1 MALTFTEN
9 SPSQLTISYSSGK
22 DMVLTNDPSNPT
34 SIPSFA
40 PGSKVL
46 IKGTLYAQVPESS
59 YGGVDASPDPVTY
72 TMARSPVSGAVNE
85 GTVVAFTVT
94 ASDGSTSPYP
104 YTVSGISSP
113 DLNPS
118 GTSLT
123 GTGTTGTAVPFTL
136 ANDLTTEGSETMTF
150 TIPGSY
156 SGPQQSLSIPIS
168 DTSTT
173 PGGGGGGGSGPF
185 LVLGP
190 LSAPYITYPN
200 STGGINNVW
209 FRRSIIRYNLT
220 GPELSTAGMS
230 GPTTLNSITWANIN
244 VPTRPTQPNFT
255 ILLAPTSNPS
265 TNSIGVSPQTIVRSQ
280 SPYTWTSVGPT
291 TFPFTTPWTYPGSNG
306 IQVTVIWGQVN
317 PNYASS
323 GQMKFRAPGSMYYAR
338 TDGSGFYPSLQ
349 GTPQATNTGRP
360 ITEFN

>member
-9 SPSQLTISYSSGK
+9 SPSQLTISNSGGK
-22 DMVLTNDPSNPT
+22 DIELTNDPSNPT
-34 SIPSFA
+34 SIPQFA

-46 IKGTLYAQVPESS
+46 IKGTLYGQVPSSS
-59 YGGVDASPDPVTY
+59 YGGIAASDPVTY
-72 TMARSPVSGAVNE
+72 TMARSPASGAVNE
-85 GTVVAFTVT
+85 GTAVTFTVT

-104 YTVSGISSP
+104 YTITGITSP

-123 GTGTTGTAVPFTL
+123 GTGTLGTAVPFTL
-136 ANDLTTEGSETMTF
+136 ANDLTTEGTETMTF

-156 SGPQQSLSIPIS
+156 TGPTQALSIPIT

-185 LVLGP
+185 VVLGP
-190 LSAPYITYPN
+190 LSAPYTTYP
-200 STGGINNVW
+200 TTTAGINNVW
-209 FRRSIIRYNLT
+209 FRRSVIRYTLT
-220 GPELSTAGMS
+220 AAELSTAGLS
-230 GPTTLNSITWANIN
+230 APTTLSSITWNNLN
-244 VPTRPTQPNFT
+244 VPSRPTQPNFT
-255 ILLAPTSNPS
+255 IALAPTPQSS
-265 TNSIGVSPQTIVRSQ
+265 TNAAVATPQTTVRAA
-280 SPYTWTSVGPT
+280 SPYTWSSPGPT
-291 TFPFTTPWTYPGSNG
+291 TFPFTTNWTYPGSNG

-323 GQMKFRAPGSMYYAR
+323 GQMAFRGPGNMYYTR
-338 TDGSGFYPSLQ
+338 SDSTGSYTISTAANSPLG
-349 GTPQATNTGRP
+349 ARP

>member
-1 MALTFTEN
+1 MALTFTED
-9 SPSQLTISYSSGK
+9 SPSQLTISNSGGK
-22 DMVLTNDPSNPT
+22 DIVLTNDPSNPT
-34 SIPSFA
+34 TIPQFA
-40 PGSKVL
+40 PGSKVS
-46 IKGTLYAQVPESS
+46 IQGTLYGQVPSSS
-59 YGGVDASPDPVTY
+59 YGGVGTSTPVTY
-72 TMARSPVSGAVNE
+72 TMARSPASGAVNE
-85 GTVVAFTVT
+85 GTTVTFTVT

-104 YTVSGISSP
+104 YTITGVTSP
-113 DLNPS
+113 DFNPS

-123 GTGTTGTAVPFTL
+123 GTGTLGTGVPFTL
-136 ANDLTTEGSETMTF
+136 ANDLTTEGTETMTF

-156 SGPQQSLSIPIS
+156 TGPQQSLSVPIS

-190 LSAPYITYPN
+190 LSAPYTTYPN

-220 GPELSTAGMS
+220 APELSTAGLS
-230 GPTTLNSITWANIN
+230 SPTTLTSISWDNLN

-255 ILLAPTSNPS
+255 IALAPTANLS
-265 TNSIGVSPQTIVRSQ
+265 TSSAVSSPQTIVRNP
-280 SPYTWTSVGPT
+280 SPYTWTSPGPT

-306 IQVTVIWGQVN
+306 IQITVKWDQVN

-323 GQMKFRAPGSMYYAR
+323 GQMKFRGPGSMFYTR
-338 TDGSGFYPSLQ
+338 TDGTGSYPLTNP
-349 GTPQATNTGRP
+349 TPQSNSARP

>member
-1 MALTFTEN
+1 MALTFTED
-9 SPSQLTISYSSGK
+9 SPSQLTISNSGGK
-22 DMVLTNDPSNPT
+22 DIVLTNDPSNPT
-34 SIPSFA
+34 SIPQFA

-46 IKGTLYAQVPESS
+46 IKGTLYGQVPSSS
-59 YGGVDASPDPVTY
+59 YGGIDAATPVTY
-72 TMARSPVSGAVNE
+72 TMARSPASGAVNE
-85 GTVVAFTVT
+85 GTAVSFTVT
-94 ASDGSTSPYP
+94 ASDGSASPYP
-104 YTVSGISSP
+104 YTITGITSP

-136 ANDLTTEGSETMTF
+136 ANDLTTEGTETMTF

-156 SGPQQSLSIPIS
+156 TGPTQALSIPIT

-185 LVLGP
+185 VVLGP
-190 LSAPYITYPN
+190 LSAPYTTYPN
-200 STGGINNVW
+200 STAGINNVW
-209 FRRSIIRYNLT
+209 FRRSLIRYNLT
-220 GPELSTAGMS
+220 APELSTAGMS
-230 GPTTLNSITWANIN
+230 GPTALTSITWNNIN
-244 VPTRPTQPNFT
+244 VPTRPTQPQFT

-265 TNSIGVSPQTIVRSQ
+265 TNAGASSPQTTVRTS
-280 SPYTWTSVGPT
+280 SPYTWTSPGPT

-306 IQVTVIWGQVN
+306 IQVTVIWGQVS

-323 GQMKFRAPGSMYYAR
+323 GQMAFRGPGNMYYAR
-338 TDGSGFYPSLQ
+338 SDGSGFYPATYP
-349 GTPQATNTGRP
+349 TPQLNTARP

>member
-9 SPSQLTISYSSGK
+9 SPSQLTISNSGGK

-34 SIPSFA
+34 SIPQFA

-46 IKGTLYAQVPESS
+46 IQGTLYGQVPSSS
-59 YGGVDASPDPVTY
+59 YGGIAASDPVTY
-72 TMARSPVSGAVNE
+72 TMARSPASGAVNE
-85 GTVVAFTVT
+85 GTAVTFTVT

-104 YTVSGISSP
+104 YTITGITSA

-123 GTGTTGTAVPFTL
+123 GTGTLGTGVPFTL
-136 ANDLTTEGSETMTF
+136 ASDNTTEGTETMTF

-156 SGPQQSLSIPIS
+156 TGPTQALSVPIS

-185 LVLGP
+185 VVLGP
-190 LSAPYITYPN
+190 LSAPYTTYPN
-200 STGGINNVW
+200 STAGINNVW
-209 FRRSIIRYNLT
+209 FRRSVIRYVLT
-220 GPELSTAGMS
+220 APELSTAGMS
-230 GPTTLNSITWANIN
+230 GPTTLSSITWNNLN

-255 ILLAPTSNPS
+255 IALAPTPQSS
-265 TNSIGVSPQTIVRSQ
+265 TNSLVATPQTTVRTS
-280 SPYTWTSVGPT
+280 SPYTWTSPGPT
-291 TFPFTTPWTYPGSNG
+291 TFPFTTNWTYPGSDG

-323 GQMKFRAPGSMYYAR
+323 GQMAFRGPGNMYYTR
-338 TDGSGFYPSLQ
+338 TDGSGSYTVSTAAP
-349 GTPQATNTGRP
+349 GPIAARP
-360 ITEFN
+360 ITQFN